1 MTTYLNSS
9 LTTQRQQS
17 ETSVITHVTSE
28 CTCGWFH
35 SGKLSRLYRFMI
47 ETSSSVLQILTF
59 SITEIY
65 KRCVWHWITFQIQI
79 TRSSFP
85 APAVWCDGTQ
95 LWGDTCWD
103 IRANILDTVCDRQVK
118 ATECFKRPSV
128 KQGSKVL
135 SAMTAT
141 QTQHTFT
148 NMTSS
153 VKGYNDRFRFTTQ
166 LIKLN
171 MGDGGKLV

>member
-65 KRCVWHWITFQIQI
+65 KRCVWHGITFQIQI

-95 LWGDTCWD
+95 LCEGTHVG
-103 IRANILDTVCDRQVK
+103 IYVQIY
-118 ATECFKRPSV
+118 
-128 KQGSKVL
+128 
-135 SAMTAT
+135 
-141 QTQHTFT
+141 QTQCVTDKSRLQSAL
-148 NMTSS
+148 NAQ
-153 VKGYNDRFRFTTQ
+153 VLNKGQKYYQ
-166 LIKLN
+166 Q
-171 MGDGGKLV
+171 